1 MQKIVTKYGL
11 AAHLALL
18 AVAPLFLFPFCG
30 EGTVAYVLLWLSALA
45 IAWTLM
51 EPSVLE
57 GEMPHDARR
66 RVWAGI
72 CRDPLFWAM
81 LVIVVAVGVRA
92 LNDGVALSYDA
103 EAMKWNLRKAA
114 MPLMPCSVRSA
125 GFLPFSAAVA
135 LWVVLMAI
143 RHAMGKSSRMA
154 FALLSSALAGASA
167 LVNLLA
173 YFSGHDGVNA
183 LLSGDGASRTFSAI
197 SYGVYF
203 LGGTVALIGSFERQW
218 NRAMPL
224 LALSL
229 GGTGAGL
236 YAFGTP
242 EAIAVF
248 ALADLPIFLYS
259 FFFGHKVLHR
269 SGEFKCLVVY
279 GLSLTIAAV
288 AIMAILPKP
297 MVMAKLTQIT
307 TANFLTDGF
316 MELRGVLSE
325 IALRT
330 WKTEPWLGSGLG
342 SFGLEVRLNATEANW
357 LVIPHGQASAL
368 NGGWQLLAE
377 RGIVGAVM
385 VALPVGMLFVSYV
398 IGVWRGIVS
407 RWLPHPMCFV
417 GVFAFAAVVTM
428 AFVDTTFLRPETVL
442 GVCAMMALSANSF
455 PKEKITNG

>member
-1 MQKIVTKYGL
+1 M
-11 AAHLALL
+11 
-18 AVAPLFLFPFCG
+18 
-30 EGTVAYVLLWLSALA
+30 LWLSGLVM
-45 IAWTLM
+45 AWTLM

-66 RVWAGI
+66 RVWGGI

-92 LNDGVALSYDA
+92 LNDGVSLSYDA
-103 EAMKWNLRKAA
+103 ESMKWNLRKAV
-114 MPLMPCSVRSA
+114 MPLMPSSVRSA
-125 GFLPFSAAVA
+125 GFLPFTAALA
-135 LWVVLMAI
+135 LWVILMAI

-167 LVNLLA
+167 FVNLLA
-173 YFSGHDGVNA
+173 YFSGHDGVST
-183 LLSGDGASRTFSAI
+183 LLSGDMGTRTFSAI

-203 LGGTVALIGSFERQW
+203 LGGTIALIGSFERQW
-218 NRAMPL
+218 NRVMPL
-224 LALSL
+224 LVLSV

-236 YAFGTP
+236 YAFGSP
-242 EAIAVF
+242 AAISVF
-248 ALADLPIFLYS
+248 ALVDLPIFLYS
-259 FFFGHKVLHR
+259 FFFGHRVLHR

-279 GLSLTIAAV
+279 GLSLTVAAV
-288 AIMAILPKP
+288 AVMAILPKP
-297 MVMAKLTQIT
+297 MVMAKFTQIT
-307 TANFLTDGF
+307 AANFLSDEF

-325 IALRT
+325 IAMRT
-330 WKTEPWLGSGLG
+330 WKTEPWLGCGLG
-342 SFGLEVRLNATEANW
+342 AFGLEVRLNATEANW

-368 NGGWQLLAE
+368 NGWWQLLAE
-377 RGIVGAVM
+377 RGMVGAVM

-428 AFVDTTFLRPETVL
+428 AFVDTTFLRPEAAL

>member
-18 AVAPLFLFPFCG
+18 AVAPLFLFPYCS
-30 EGTVAYVLLWLSALA
+30 EGQIAVVILWLSALGA
-45 IAWTLM
+45 VWMLM

-66 RVWAGI
+66 RVWSGI

-81 LVIVVAVGVRA
+81 LVVIVAVGVRA

-114 MPLMPCSVRSA
+114 MPLMPSSVRSV
-125 GFLPFSAAVA
+125 GFLPFCSAVA
-135 LWVVLMAI
+135 LLVVVQAI

-154 FALLSSALAGASA
+154 FALISSALAGVSA
-167 LVNLLA
+167 YVNLLA
-173 YFSGHDGVNA
+173 CFSGHAGVNA
-183 LLSGDGASRTFSAI
+183 LLSGNVASRLFSAM

-203 LGGTVALIGSFERQW
+203 LGGTVALIGAFERQW
-218 NRAMPL
+218 HRAMPL
-224 LALSL
+224 LVLSI
-229 GGTGAGL
+229 GGTAAGL
-236 YAFGTP
+236 YAFGNS
-242 EAIAVF
+242 AVIVVF
-248 ALADLPIFLYS
+248 VLADLPVLLYS
-259 FFFGHKVLHR
+259 FFFGHRILHR

-279 GLSLTIAAV
+279 GLSLTVAAV

-297 MVMAKLTQIT
+297 MVMAKFTQIT
-307 TANFLTDGF
+307 TANFLSDGF

-330 WKTEPWLGSGLG
+330 WKAEPWLGRGLG
-342 SFGLEVRLNATEANW
+342 TFGLEVRLNATEANW

-368 NGGWQLLAE
+368 NGWWQLLAE

-385 VALPVGMLFVSYV
+385 VALPIGMLFVSYV

-407 RWLPHPMCFV
+407 RGLPHPMCFA
-417 GVFAFAAVVTM
+417 GVFALAAVVTM